1 MEGDKPVPRFGRGPD
16 PGIAVSCGG
25 YHVTTVTGRSRAAG
39 RYQIV
44 GAIPGDYLLFAVPRS
59 EDHEY
64 FALDFAD
71 RNQDKAEHVTIAAH
85 AAQVVNLKGHE
96 VSIAF

>member
-1 MEGDKPVPRFGRGPD
+1 LIPESHDLRRIPR
-16 PGIAVSCGG
+16 
-25 YHVTTVTGRSRAAG
+25 YTVTGRSHAAG

-59 EDHEY
+59 DGREY

-71 RNQDKAEHVTIAAH
+71 RNQDKGEHVTIGAH
-85 AAQVVNLKGHE
+85 AAQVVNLKPT
-96 VSIAF
+96 AAR